1 MNKYDIEYA
10 RIMRKM
16 ERGGS
21 IDSYSFQIETP
32 TGVKSKLT
40 YVQQVLVRTTKFK
53 EWFGDWE
60 NAARIFLEFGYEDP
74 QVELIIS
81 AINKIIQDEPK
92 YKNVYLLN
100 SHLAGLRSYKDVS
113 KAIDMETLEPMVLYH
128 GTRAEE
134 FYEFKTEVTGTS
146 RPYAYFA
153 FNRSYSENFSQW
165 DGGRIYDVF
174 VNAKKPFSMIFH
186 SRTKDTI
193 RKDVEDF
200 INIRYKSQTGEDLDL
215 QNNKIVRDFFQYYD
229 RVFDSSQ
236 DLRFWMI
243 MARDIDGVFKK
254 MLEFLDFDSVLY
266 GEEISLGADGFDPST
281 FTQAFTIFYANQV
294 KLADGRNT
302 DFNPFTNDIRYED
315 GGATEKPIMLPDM
328 STKFAHLKSVLN
340 TQGYNIEPMERF
352 EVGGTVKHEKGATTD
367 GKKGGY
373 FEGRSHADG
382 GIKAFN
388 VSTQTP
394 IEVEGGEVI
403 ITKKAV
409 DDDDLKEFEGEMLT
423 NREILSRIN
432 QSGGGVAFEDGGEI
446 HSCNCTGNKFAY
458 GGETLEDY
466 EIIRR
471 LQSSYDSKNTMKNKN
486 IKYGHNLMR
495 KMKQGG
501 FI

>member
-1 MNKYDIEYA
+1 
-10 RIMRKM
+10 
-16 ERGGS
+16 
-21 IDSYSFQIETP
+21 
-32 TGVKSKLT
+32 
-40 YVQQVLVRTTKFK
+40 
-53 EWFGDWE
+53 
-60 NAARIFLEFGYEDP
+60 
-74 QVELIIS
+74 
-81 AINKIIQDEPK
+81 
-92 YKNVYLLN
+92 
-100 SHLAGLRSYKDVS
+100 
-113 KAIDMETLEPMVLYH
+113 
-128 GTRAEE
+128 
-134 FYEFKTEVTGTS
+134 
-146 RPYAYFA
+146 
-153 FNRSYSENFSQW
+153 
-165 DGGRIYDVF
+165 
-174 VNAKKPFSMIFH
+174 
-186 SRTKDTI
+186 
-193 RKDVEDF
+193 
-200 INIRYKSQTGEDLDL
+200 
-215 QNNKIVRDFFQYYD
+215 
-229 RVFDSSQ
+229 
-236 DLRFWMI
+236 
-243 MARDIDGVFKK
+243 

-340 TQGYNIEPMERF
+340 IQGYNIEPMERF

-446 HSCNCTGNKFAY
+446 HSCNCTGTKFAY
-458 GGETLEDY
+458 GGETIEDY

>member
-1 MNKYDIEYA
+1 
-10 RIMRKM
+10 
-16 ERGGS
+16 
-21 IDSYSFQIETP
+21 
-32 TGVKSKLT
+32 
-40 YVQQVLVRTTKFK
+40 
-53 EWFGDWE
+53 
-60 NAARIFLEFGYEDP
+60 
-74 QVELIIS
+74 
-81 AINKIIQDEPK
+81 
-92 YKNVYLLN
+92 
-100 SHLAGLRSYKDVS
+100 
-113 KAIDMETLEPMVLYH
+113 
-128 GTRAEE
+128 
-134 FYEFKTEVTGTS
+134 
-146 RPYAYFA
+146 
-153 FNRSYSENFSQW
+153 
-165 DGGRIYDVF
+165 
-174 VNAKKPFSMIFH
+174 MIFH
-186 SRTKDTI
+186 SRTKETI
-193 RKDVEDF
+193 RTDVEDF
-200 INIRYKSQTGEDLDL
+200 INIRYKSQTGEDLDF

-266 GEEISLGADGFDPST
+266 GEEISLGANGFDPST
-281 FTQAFTIFYANQV
+281 FTQAFTIFYGNQV

-340 TQGYNIEPMERF
+340 IQGYNIEPMERF

-458 GGETLEDY
+458 GGETIEDY

>member
-1 MNKYDIEYA
+1 
-10 RIMRKM
+10 
-16 ERGGS
+16 
-21 IDSYSFQIETP
+21 
-32 TGVKSKLT
+32 
-40 YVQQVLVRTTKFK
+40 
-53 EWFGDWE
+53 
-60 NAARIFLEFGYEDP
+60 
-74 QVELIIS
+74 
-81 AINKIIQDEPK
+81 
-92 YKNVYLLN
+92 
-100 SHLAGLRSYKDVS
+100 
-113 KAIDMETLEPMVLYH
+113 
-128 GTRAEE
+128 
-134 FYEFKTEVTGTS
+134 
-146 RPYAYFA
+146 
-153 FNRSYSENFSQW
+153 
-165 DGGRIYDVF
+165 
-174 VNAKKPFSMIFH
+174 
-186 SRTKDTI
+186 
-193 RKDVEDF
+193 
-200 INIRYKSQTGEDLDL
+200 
-215 QNNKIVRDFFQYYD
+215 
-229 RVFDSSQ
+229 
-236 DLRFWMI
+236 
-243 MARDIDGVFKK
+243 
-254 MLEFLDFDSVLY
+254 
-266 GEEISLGADGFDPST
+266 
-281 FTQAFTIFYANQV
+281 
-294 KLADGRNT
+294 
-302 DFNPFTNDIRYED
+302 
-315 GGATEKPIMLPDM
+315 
-328 STKFAHLKSVLN
+328 
-340 TQGYNIEPMERF
+340 MERF

-458 GGETLEDY
+458 GGETIEDY